1 MADSGGRVSFGYL
14 TKRVAR
20 TLAVVTRDVSP
31 PEGRDGDLVVK
42 LLKLYEHS
50 SCAKLHFNDGPGIAI
65 RKSRNKTIAIR
76 KSRSKTGI

>member
-1 MADSGGRVSFGYL
+1 MADSGGSVSFGYL

-42 LLKLYEHS
+42 LLKL
-50 SCAKLHFNDGPGIAI
+50 
-65 RKSRNKTIAIR
+65 
-76 KSRSKTGI
+76 